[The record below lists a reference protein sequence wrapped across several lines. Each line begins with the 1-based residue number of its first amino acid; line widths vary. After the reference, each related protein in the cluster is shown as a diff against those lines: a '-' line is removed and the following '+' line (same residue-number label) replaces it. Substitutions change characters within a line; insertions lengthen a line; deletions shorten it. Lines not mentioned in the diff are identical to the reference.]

1 VFIHYN
7 GEQAIK
13 KVNHWIDVITS
24 IHSEQA
30 PVSHGLTL
38 SFFMGF
44 GFFIFFII
52 VLGFLSF
59 YHAPFST
66 RLGR

>member
-38 SFFMGF
+38 PFFMGLGFLFFYGFWGFYSFMGF
-44 GFFIFFII
+44 G
-52 VLGFLSF
+52 GFRHS
-59 YHAPFST
+59 
-66 RLGR
+66 

>member
-38 SFFMGF
+38 PFFMGF
-44 GFFIFFII
+44 GFFILLWVLGGFILLW
-52 VLGFLSF
+52 VLGFFRHS
-59 YHAPFST
+59 
-66 RLGR
+66 